1 MLVLIDWIYFDRRI
15 DFYCLYILILF
26 SNKLHRHKIVLN
38 INRNK
43 TNNIT
48 LIMYLINGSFEYIS
62 FLRNLLNPKNQLF
75 LNLKRITPN
84 NLIFL
89 QDINIRIDN
98 F

>member
-1 MLVLIDWIYFDRRI
+1 
-15 DFYCLYILILF
+15 
-26 SNKLHRHKIVLN
+26 
-38 INRNK
+38 
-43 TNNIT
+43 
-48 LIMYLINGSFEYIS
+48 MYLINGSFEYIS